1 MGTNGSQCRT
11 LAEWETLSQRRDRDD
26 GPNPFVLWN
35 IMGGAFDGFLGNRA
49 LAMAGYVHPFQAG
62 KVMVRV
68 NERTYRQ
75 QLARAG
81 TYRPISSKD
90 DKSCEGS
97 AAAMPRKIPA
107 LLFAPR
113 RTTCRSPNP
122 AQPLLRRP
130 SQVQLADFP

>member
-1 MGTNGSQCRT
+1 
-11 LAEWETLSQRRDRDD
+11 
-26 GPNPFVLWN
+26 
-35 IMGGAFDGFLGNRA
+35 MGGAFNCHLGDRA

-62 KVMVRV
+62 TVMVIV

-81 TYRPISSKD
+81 TYRPINSKD
-90 DKSCEGS
+90 DESCARS

-107 LLFAPR
+107 PLSASR

>member
-1 MGTNGSQCRT
+1 
-11 LAEWETLSQRRDRDD
+11 
-26 GPNPFVLWN
+26 
-35 IMGGAFDGFLGNRA
+35 MGGAFNCHLCDRA

-62 KVMVRV
+62 MAMVSV

-97 AAAMPRKIPA
+97 AAAMPRKIPEPFSA
-107 LLFAPR
+107 
-113 RTTCRSPNP
+113 
-122 AQPLLRRP
+122 
-130 SQVQLADFP
+130 